1 MTNGQTVT
9 LPDIGDYRDVP
20 VIEIHVAPGDIIAV
34 NDTLVTIESDKA
46 TIEAPSPLAGTIRE
60 VLVSLGTKVSRGS
73 AIVIIEPSVID
84 ETGPLS
90 NPSDPTTDRPAETAI
105 PEEDPR
111 ETPAPPPGPAPQPPR
126 PQSSPD
132 RRAADQ
138 RPAHAS
144 PSVRQLARE
153 LGVDLSKVAASGP
166 KGRILKSDVQAFVK
180 RALSAPAGAGVGQI
194 GADLPPWP
202 AIDFSRFGPVE
213 KQAQSR
219 IRRISAANLSR
230 NWLRIPHVTN
240 FDRADITDLE
250 TFRKEVN
257 EETGADGVRLTMTA
271 FLIKASASALRKFP
285 RFNASLEGNDLV
297 LKSYVHIG
305 FAADTPDGLI
315 VPVIRDCDQKG
326 VFQIARE
333 LTELATKAR
342 GGGMT
347 ASDLQGGCFTVSS
360 LGGTGGDGFT
370 PIINAPE
377 VAILGSGRANIQPS
391 WNGSS
396 FEPRL
401 IVPIS
406 LSWDHRVIDGVGAA
420 RFLGHVATVLG
431 DFRRALL

>member
-1 MTNGQTVT
+1 MTKGQTVT

-46 TIEAPSPLAGTIRE
+46 TIEAPSPLAGTIIE

-73 AIVIIEPSVID
+73 ALVIIEPSIID
-84 ETGPLS
+84 ERGSLS
-90 NPSDPTTDRPAETAI
+90 SRSEPATDRPAATAI
-105 PEEDPR
+105 PEEAPR
-111 ETPAPPPGPAPQPPR
+111 RTSVPPPEPAPQPPR
-126 PQSSPD
+126 PPSSPD
-132 RRAADQ
+132 SRAADQ
-138 RPAHAS
+138 SPAHAS

-180 RALSAPAGAGVGQI
+180 RALSAAPGAGAGQI

-213 KQAQSR
+213 RQAQSR
-219 IRRISAANLSR
+219 IRRISAANLAR

-240 FDRADITDLE
+240 FDRTDITDLE

-271 FLIKASASALRKFP
+271 FLIKASASALRTFP
-285 RFNASLEGNDLV
+285 RFNASLEGDDLV

-333 LTELATKAR
+333 LAELAKKAR

-360 LGGTGGDGFT
+360 LGGIGGDGFT

-377 VAILGSGRANIQPS
+377 VAILGSGRANIHPS

-406 LSWDHRVIDGVGAA
+406 LSWDHRVIDGVAAA

>member
-1 MTNGQTVT
+1 
-9 LPDIGDYRDVP
+9 
-20 VIEIHVAPGDIIAV
+20 
-34 NDTLVTIESDKA
+34 
-46 TIEAPSPLAGTIRE
+46 
-60 VLVSLGTKVSRGS
+60 
-73 AIVIIEPSVID
+73 
-84 ETGPLS
+84 
-90 NPSDPTTDRPAETAI
+90 
-105 PEEDPR
+105 
-111 ETPAPPPGPAPQPPR
+111 
-126 PQSSPD
+126 
-132 RRAADQ
+132 
-138 RPAHAS
+138 
-144 PSVRQLARE
+144 VRQLARE

-219 IRRISAANLSR
+219 IRRISAANLAR

-257 EETGADGVRLTMTA
+257 EETGTDGVRLTMTA

-285 RFNASLEGNDLV
+285 RFNASLEGDDLV

-377 VAILGSGRANIQPS
+377 VAILGSGRANIHPS

-406 LSWDHRVIDGVGAA
+406 LSWDHRVIDGVAAA

>member
-1 MTNGQTVT
+1 MTKGQTVT

-34 NDTLVTIESDKA
+34 SDTLVTIESDKA

-73 AIVIIEPSVID
+73 ALVIIEPSIID
-84 ETGPLS
+84 ERGSLS
-90 NPSDPTTDRPAETAI
+90 SHSEPATDRPAATAM
-105 PEEDPR
+105 PG
-111 ETPAPPPGPAPQPPR
+111 ETPRRTSAPPPEPAPQPPR
-126 PQSSPD
+126 SPSSPD
-132 RRAADQ
+132 SRAANQ

-153 LGVDLSKVAASGP
+153 LGVDLSKVVASGP
-166 KGRILKSDVQAFVK
+166 KGRILKTDVQAFVK
-180 RALSAPAGAGVGQI
+180 HALRTPPGAGAVQI
-194 GADLPPWP
+194 SADLPPWP
-202 AIDFSRFGPVE
+202 TIDFSRFGLVE

-240 FDRADITDLE
+240 FDRADVTDLE

-271 FLIKASASALRKFP
+271 FLIKASATALRKFP
-285 RFNASLEGNDLV
+285 RFNASLEGDDLV

-326 VFQIARE
+326 VHQIARE
-333 LTELATKAR
+333 LTELAAKAR
-342 GGGMT
+342 SGGIT

-377 VAILGSGRANIQPS
+377 VAILGSGRANIYPS

-406 LSWDHRVIDGVGAA
+406 LSWDHRVIDGVAAA

>member
-84 ETGPLS
+84 ERGPLS
-90 NPSDPTTDRPAETAI
+90 NPSDPATDRPAATAM
-105 PEEDPR
+105 PEKAPR
-111 ETPAPPPGPAPQPPR
+111 ETPSPPPGPAPQPPR
-126 PQSSPD
+126 PPSPPD
-132 RRAADQ
+132 SRAADQ

-180 RALSAPAGAGVGQI
+180 RALSAPPGAGAGQI

-213 KQAQSR
+213 RQAQSR

-285 RFNASLEGNDLV
+285 RFNASLEGDDLI

-326 VFQIARE
+326 VFQIALE
-333 LTELATKAR
+333 LTELAKKAR

-377 VAILGSGRANIQPS
+377 VAILGSGRANIHPS

-406 LSWDHRVIDGVGAA
+406 LSWDHRVIDGVAAA